1 MRHRLA
7 MLWSSTG
14 LCSQLYWMC
23 WPYRFLFAECR
34 CAAHSQATI
43 HYWRRDGC
51 LVRCLIS
58 GEVPS
63 DKRIKST
70 ILIADCWL
78 LIADYCLLTGI
89 RSRGELKAGK
99 GIDILVG
106 YGRQMFLRCRVLR
119 SIRHFKACFMKYH
132 RMIKSAVVQRC
143 ITLCLLIAVVSG
155 FICRLILIVRVNW
168 HW

>member
-34 CAAHSQATI
+34 CAAHSQLTI

-51 LVRCLIS
+51 LVRRLIS
-58 GEVPS
+58 GEVLS
-63 DKRIKST
+63 NERIKST
-70 ILIADCWL
+70 ILIT
-78 LIADYCLLTGI
+78 DYCLLTGI

-106 YGRQMFLRCRVLR
+106 YRSQMFLRCWALK

-143 ITLCLLIAVVSG
+143 TTLCLLIAVVSG